1 VEVCYADTRHVIE
14 QEFSD
19 IFAGIPLNKSE
30 KCFDVPPILFVF
42 K

>member
-1 VEVCYADTRHVIE
+1 MRHVIE

-19 IFAGIPLNKSE
+19 VFAGVPLNKV
-30 KCFDVPPILFVF
+30 KTVFDVPPILFVF